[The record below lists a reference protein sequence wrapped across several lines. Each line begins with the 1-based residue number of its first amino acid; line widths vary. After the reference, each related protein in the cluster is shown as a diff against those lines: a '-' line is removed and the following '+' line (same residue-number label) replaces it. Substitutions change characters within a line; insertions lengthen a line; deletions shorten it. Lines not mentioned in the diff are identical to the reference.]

1 MIILRNNA
9 RSALQNSQAFNRLS
23 KVSLERVMDCF
34 QIKKV
39 KQGEVVVDS
48 KIKTKNLIF
57 FIAEGG
63 YELSKDCFRTQL
75 YG

>member
-1 MIILRNNA
+1 
-9 RSALQNSQAFNRLS
+9 
-23 KVSLERVMDCF
+23 MDCF

-57 FIAEGG
+57 FIAEGA